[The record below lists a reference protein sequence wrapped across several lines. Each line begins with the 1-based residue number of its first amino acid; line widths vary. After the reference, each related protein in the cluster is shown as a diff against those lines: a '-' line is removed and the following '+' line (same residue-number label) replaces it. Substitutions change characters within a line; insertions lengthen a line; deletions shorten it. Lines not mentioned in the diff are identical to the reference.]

1 MNGNAMHALKNRI
14 NVGQT
19 IAGNPIDIVTYTL
32 SAPVKG
38 KKVHIQS
45 GMHGGEITY
54 WIQHRLYKFLQ
65 EHLKAGEVVFV
76 PCANPASWDQRSY
89 FYTFGKFDL
98 YDGKDCNSHF
108 PGKADGSLHQ
118 RIAHALF
125 SLAKDCDLG
134 LDLHTARNSI
144 PFCIFTQEKFAP
156 LVKEVGF
163 KYNFLDDS
171 EPIGSFDAAM
181 DPAGID
187 NLCIECGSHD
197 EYDAGK
203 IEEVFAGMLRLLAR
217 LGMIDKNLATPAP
230 QESYYFHDHKKIL
243 TRDSGFVRYDVPLGV
258 PFRKG
263 DTLFTLHPSSELGAE
278 IPEIAVEDGV
288 AYKRAPTH
296 IYRLGDET
304 LHYIPKEAL
313 KNL

>member
-1 MNGNAMHALKNRI
+1 MHAAKNRI
-14 NVGQT
+14 HIGHTV
-19 IAGNPIDIVTYTL
+19 AGNPIDIVTYTL
-32 SAPVKG
+32 ASPNKG
-38 KKVHIQS
+38 KKLHIQS

-54 WIQHRLYKFLQ
+54 WVQHRLYNFLKD
-65 EHLKAGEVVFV
+65 HLKAGEVVFV

-108 PGKADGSLHQ
+108 PGKAEGSLHQ

-144 PFCIFTQEKFAP
+144 PYCIFTKEKYLP
-156 LVKEVGF
+156 LVKDVGF
-163 KYNFLDDS
+163 TYNYLDDVITP
-171 EPIGSFDAAM
+171 ETDGSFDAAM

-203 IEEVFAGMLRLLAR
+203 IDMVFAGILRLLAR
-217 LGMIDKNLATPAP
+217 LGMIDASLTTSAP
-230 QESYYFHDHKKIL
+230 SECYYFRDHKKIL
-243 TRDSGFVRYDVPLGV
+243 TRDSGFVRYDTALGA
-258 PFRKG
+258 PFKKG
-263 DTLFTLHPSSELGAE
+263 DTLFILHPSSELGVE
-278 IPEIAVEDGV
+278 MPEIAREDGV
-288 AYKRAPTH
+288 VYKRAPTH

-304 LHYIPKEAL
+304 LHYIAMDDL
-313 KNL
+313 KKV

>member
-1 MNGNAMHALKNRI
+1 MQPVKNRI

-32 SAPVKG
+32 SAPAKG

-54 WIQHRLYKFLQ
+54 WVQHRLFRFLK
-65 EHLKAGEVVFV
+65 EHLKAGEVVFI
-76 PCANPASWDQRSY
+76 PCANPAAWDQRSY

-125 SLAKDCDLG
+125 DLAKDCDLG
-134 LDLHTARNSI
+134 LDLHTARDSL
-144 PFCIFTQEKFAP
+144 PYCIFTQEKYLP
-156 LVKEVGF
+156 LVKGMGL
-163 KYNFLDDS
+163 KYNYLDDT
-171 EPIGSFDAAM
+171 EPVGSFDAAM

-197 EYDAGK
+197 EYDAAK
-203 IEEVFAGMLRLLAR
+203 IDEVFKGILRLLANMD
-217 LGMIDKNLATPAP
+217 MIDKNLTVPAP
-230 QESYYFHDHKKIL
+230 AETYYFRDHKKII
-243 TRDSGFVRYDVPLGV
+243 TRDSGFVRYDVALGA
-258 PFRKG
+258 PFKKG
-263 DTLFTLHPSSELGAE
+263 DTLFTLHSASELGME
-278 IPEIAVEDGV
+278 MPEIATEDGI
-288 AYKRAPTH
+288 AYKWSPTH
-296 IYRLGDET
+296 IYRLGDDT
-304 LHYIPKEAL
+304 MHYIPHDAL
-313 KNL
+313 KTI